1 MWGSGVGTF
10 SFTDFL
16 GNLDR
21 LNTLRFALHI
31 RRKIGGYFSCTETL
45 FILLKSET
53 LSLLQSLLY
62 SLVTP

>member
-1 MWGSGVGTF
+1 MWGSGTGTS

-16 GNLDR
+16 GNPDR
-21 LNTLRFALHI
+21 LNVLRFALHI
-31 RRKIGGYFSCTETL
+31 RRKAGGYFSGTETL

-53 LSLLQSLLY
+53 LSLLQSLFY